1 MADIIAPIIG
11 PLGDAAVGRQTA
23 GDQRRLR
30 SCRRRGGGSPRDRY
44 CADSRPPPTP
54 GVVYDPHPT
63 LCLPTVAALYTA
75 LDSVNLSLCHVVLRQ
90 TERATATCGY
100 WLGTLK

>member
-1 MADIIAPIIG
+1 MTPPSDGRLQQIKDGCEVAAAVAAG
-11 PLGDAAVGRQTA
+11 PLL
-23 GDQRRLR
+23 RRL
-30 SCRRRGGGSPRDRY
+30 
-44 CADSRPPPTP
+44 PPPATTS
-54 GVVYDPHPT
+54 VVYDPHPT